1 MHQIRSYVE
10 GRWHLADGGWATLTD
25 PCSEEAI
32 AQCSSRG
39 ISFEAALQYAR
50 EVGRPA
56 LRAMTLG
63 ERAGLLAA
71 MSAALL
77 AHRDE
82 LIALSLRNTGA
93 TRKDAK
99 FDIDGGIY
107 SLSHYAQLGEAMG
120 SRRFMNDGDG
130 EALGRSAR
138 FWGQHVLLPREGVA
152 VHINAFN
159 FPVWGFAEKAACALL
174 VGMPV
179 ISKPATSSA
188 WVTERA
194 VECIVESAAL
204 PVGAFS
210 LICGSTGNLLD
221 LLGPQDVLAFTGSAS
236 TAERLRSKAN
246 LLAASTR
253 VNIEADSLNAA
264 VLGPGVEQ
272 GCESWAVFLR
282 DIVLEMTQ
290 KSGQKCTAV
299 RRILVP
305 VERMDEVQHALGERL
320 AEIAVGNPVSS
331 AVGMGP
337 LSSAAQLDEAL
348 SGVARLAESC
358 SIVHGTGRRIDGLE
372 NPVGKGYFLGPT
384 LLRAADGRRA
394 GDVHEHEV
402 FGPVAT
408 LLPYSGSAAEA
419 AELVGLGMGSLV
431 TSLYSNDR
439 EFIEQFVL
447 AGGASCGRLYIAS
460 DKVAGQLPGSGVAMP
475 QVLHGGPGR
484 AGGGE
489 ELGGTRGMALY
500 QQRVALT
507 GDRALIERIVGVR

>member
-1 MHQIRSYVE
+1 MHQLRSFV
-10 GRWHLADGGWATLTD
+10 GGQWHLADGGWATLTD
-25 PCSEEAI
+25 PCSEEGI
-32 AQCSSRG
+32 AQCSSQG
-39 ISFEAALQYAR
+39 ISFESALKYAR

-63 ERAGLLAA
+63 QRGEMLAK

-77 AHRDE
+77 EHRDE
-82 LIALSLRNTGA
+82 LITLSLHNTGA

-107 SLSHYAQLGEAMG
+107 TLSHYAQMGEAMG
-120 SRRFMNDGDG
+120 ERRFMNDGEG

-194 VECIVESAAL
+194 VECLVDSGAL
-204 PVGAFS
+204 PDGAFS

-221 LLGPQDVLAFTGSAS
+221 LLGPTDVLAFTGSAS
-236 TAERLRSKAN
+236 TAQKLRSKEN

-264 VLGPGVEQ
+264 VLGPGVDDD
-272 GCESWAVFLR
+272 GESWSVFLR
-282 DIVLEMTQ
+282 DVVLEMTQ

-299 RRILVP
+299 RRIFVP
-305 VERMDEVQHALGERL
+305 AERMDEVQAALSERL
-320 AEIAVGNPVSS
+320 AEIAVGNPNAAGVR
-331 AVGMGP
+331 MGP
-337 LSSAAQLDEAL
+337 LANAAQLDEAV
-348 SGVARLAESC
+348 SGVARLAEHC
-358 SIVHGTGRRIDGLE
+358 SIVHGSGARTDGVE
-372 NPVGKGYFLGPT
+372 NPAGTGYFFSPT
-384 LLRAADGRRA
+384 LLRATDARQA
-394 GDVHEHEV
+394 GCVHDHEV

-408 LLPYSGSAAEA
+408 LLPYSGGAAEA
-419 AELVGLGMGSLV
+419 AELVALGKGSLV
-431 TSLYSNDR
+431 TSLYCNDR
-439 EFIEQFVL
+439 KFIEAFVL
-447 AGGASCGRLYIAS
+447 AGGSSCGRLYIAS

-489 ELGGTRGMALY
+489 ELGGKRGMALY

-507 GDRALIERIVGVR
+507 GDRALIERIAGSR